1 MDQYENMKRNQEI
14 HRQYKKKL
22 IDELLKKEQKY
33 FRVKR
38 ARDHASQQHMH
49 PI

>member
-22 IDELLKKEQKY
+22 IDNLLKKEQKY
-33 FRVKR
+33 FRVKKVTE
-38 ARDHASQQHMH
+38 HAS
-49 PI
+49 